1 MNRTLTE
8 IFEKKK
14 GIVENVGKNKKK
26 ISEEKN
32 GMNYGLKKR
41 YDAISKNGD
50 TLELSDEGKAMK
62 KENEAEKE
70 KE

>member
-1 MNRTLTE
+1 MKMNRTLTE

-14 GIVENVGKNKKK
+14 GVVENVGKK

-32 GMNYGLKKR
+32 GMNHSLKKR